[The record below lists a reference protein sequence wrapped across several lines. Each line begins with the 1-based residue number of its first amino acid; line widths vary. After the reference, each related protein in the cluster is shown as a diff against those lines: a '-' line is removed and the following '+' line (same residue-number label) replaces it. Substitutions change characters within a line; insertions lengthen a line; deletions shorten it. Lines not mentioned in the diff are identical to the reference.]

1 MIDPDSD
8 TWRTV
13 SAALTASEARL
24 LKVIQRPNVDALDTQ
39 FIRGQLAA
47 LTEVRALAHPAT
59 EIALP
64 ITEDYL

>member
-8 TWRTV
+8 TWRAV

-24 LKVIQRPNVDALDTQ
+24 LKVIQRPNVEALDTQ

-47 LTEVRALAHPAT
+47 LTEVRALANPAT

>member
-13 SAALTASEARL
+13 SAALTASETRL
-24 LKVIQRPNVDALDTQ
+24 IKVLQRPNVEALETQ

-47 LTEVRALAHPAT
+47 LADVRALAHPAT

>member
-1 MIDPDSD
+1 M
-8 TWRTV
+8 W
-13 SAALTASEARL
+13 TASEARL
-24 LKVIQRPNVDALDTQ
+24 LKVIQRPNVEALDTQ

-47 LTEVRALAHPAT
+47 LTEVRALANPAT

>member
-13 SAALTASEARL
+13 HAALTASETRL
-24 LKVIQRPNVDALDTQ
+24 LNVLRRPNVDALDTQ

-47 LTEVRALAHPAT
+47 LAEVRLLAAPNPEVAIPT
-59 EIALP
+59 IEG
-64 ITEDYL
+64 YL